1 METARCRAFLAA
13 AETGSFSRAAEMLRY
28 TPSGVNQ
35 LVTALEK
42 EIGFS
47 LFSRSTKGVALTA
60 NGQLLLPVIRE
71 ILHQEDK
78 LFELSAQMN
87 GLLIGT
93 VTIAAYSSIATH
105 WLPAV
110 IRDFQENY
118 PHVEIK
124 LMEGIWQEV
133 SQWLEE
139 RTADIGFLSYQEN
152 MPFEWIPLAE
162 DPMLALL
169 PQTLTLPG
177 GGTASGWYIYA
188 LATDPGARSKGYGRQ
203 LLRFVDGYLAERGAD
218 CVTTVP
224 AEPSLFKFFGTV
236 GFAPCFSTRKLELLK
251 SMLQPAAEGDRAE
264 PVEPGEYNAI
274 RRRLLEGAPAVD
286 YPEELIR
293 YQQGMGRLSGGGLYR
308 LSVDGAEGCAAAE
321 YTDGESVLFK
331 ELLLSP
337 DKMGRGLA
345 ALERVLP
352 GARCYVRTPAL
363 WDGMKGS
370 YLQPFGM
377 IKWYSAEKRALWG
390 EGTHGYMGLGFD

>member
-124 LMEGIWQEV
+124 LMEGIC
-133 SQWLEE
+133 
-139 RTADIGFLSYQEN
+139 RRC
-152 MPFEWIPLAE
+152 P
-162 DPMLALL
+162 
-169 PQTLTLPG
+169 
-177 GGTASGWYIYA
+177 SGWRSAPPI
-188 LATDPGARSKGYGRQ
+188 LA
-203 LLRFVDGYLAERGAD
+203 
-218 CVTTVP
+218 
-224 AEPSLFKFFGTV
+224 SL
-236 GFAPCFSTRKLELLK
+236 
-251 SMLQPAAEGDRAE
+251 
-264 PVEPGEYNAI
+264 AI
-274 RRRLLEGAPAVD
+274 RRICP
-286 YPEELIR
+286 
-293 YQQGMGRLSGGGLYR
+293 LSGSHWPR
-308 LSVDGAEGCAAAE
+308 IPCW
-321 YTDGESVLFK
+321 
-331 ELLLSP
+331 
-337 DKMGRGLA
+337 RCC
-345 ALERVLP
+345 P
-352 GARCYVRTPAL
+352 GITRWPVPPA
-363 WDGMKGS
+363 
-370 YLQPFGM
+370 
-377 IKWYSAEKRALWG
+377 IR
-390 EGTHGYMGLGFD
+390 

>member
-13 AETGSFSRAAEMLRY
+13 AETGSFSRAAEVLRY

-169 PQTLTLPG
+169 PRNHP
-177 GGTASGWYIYA
+177 
-188 LATDPGARSKGYGRQ
+188 LA
-203 LLRFVDGYLAERGAD
+203 GAD
-218 CVTTVP
+218 CYPLKRCEQDSFIMPALGCDDDVEALFARNHVDPNIRYTTIENFSAMSMVEQGLGMSIMNQLITEKRICDIAMLP
-224 AEPSLFKFFGTV
+224 LDPPSYCTLGVAMNSKADV
-236 GFAPCFSTRKLELLK
+236 S
-251 SMLQPAAEGDRAE
+251 
-264 PVEPGEYNAI
+264 
-274 RRRLLEGAPAVD
+274 PAV
-286 YPEELIR
+286 
-293 YQQGMGRLSGGGLYR
+293 
-308 LSVDGAEGCAAAE
+308 
-321 YTDGESVLFK
+321 
-331 ELLLSP
+331 
-337 DKMGRGLA
+337 KMFLKYA
-345 ALERVLP
+345 
-352 GARCYVRTPAL
+352 VRMLTR
-363 WDGMKGS
+363 
-370 YLQPFGM
+370 
-377 IKWYSAEKRALWG
+377 IEKA
-390 EGTHGYMGLGFD
+390 